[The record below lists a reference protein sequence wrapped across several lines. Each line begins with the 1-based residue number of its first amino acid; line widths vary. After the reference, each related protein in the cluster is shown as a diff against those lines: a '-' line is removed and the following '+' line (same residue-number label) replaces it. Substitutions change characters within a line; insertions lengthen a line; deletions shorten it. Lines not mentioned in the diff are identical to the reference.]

1 MINGIRKFVKEYWP
15 ELVIFVFLTGIAIL
29 WCSLKT
35 SFQVDESLS
44 FALSNHP
51 EGWVSYNPYG
61 WFEKSFFCKL
71 WSY

>member
-35 SFQVDESLS
+35 SFQVDESLN
-44 FALSNHP
+44 FALNNHP
-51 EGWVSYNPYG
+51 E
-61 WFEKSFFCKL
+61 
-71 WSY
+71 